1 MFIRMTTLT
10 IRTTYAL
17 RSETVHKLD
26 GLARRWRT
34 NRSEALRR
42 IIDLADEE
50 ERVKERFAPLEALE
64 AMQGLPESSKAAWSA
79 YQSELPDLRL
89 ADDAQRGF

>member
-1 MFIRMTTLT
+1 MFIRMTALT

-26 GLARRWRT
+26 RLARRWHT

-42 IIDLADEE
+42 IIDIVDEE
-50 ERVKERFAPLEALE
+50 ERVKEQFGPLEALE
-64 AMQGLPESSKAAWSA
+64 AMQGLSESSKASWMD
-79 YQSELPDLRL
+79 YQSKLPAQRR
-89 ADDAQRGF
+89 ADDAHRGF

>member
-1 MFIRMTTLT
+1 MTALT

-42 IIDLADEE
+42 IIDQADEE
-50 ERVKERFAPLEALE
+50 ERVKEQFGPLEALE
-64 AMQGLPESSKAAWSA
+64 AMLGLPEASKAAWTA
-79 YQSELPDLRL
+79 YQSELPDLRR
-89 ADDAQRGF
+89 ADDTQRGF

>member
-1 MFIRMTTLT
+1 MTALT

-26 GLARRWRT
+26 GLARRWQT

-50 ERVKERFAPLEALE
+50 ERIKERFAPLEALE
-64 AMQGLPESSKAAWSA
+64 AMQELPESSKAAWSA
-79 YQSELPDLRL
+79 YLSELPDLRL

>member
-1 MFIRMTTLT
+1 MTALT

-26 GLARRWRT
+26 GLASRWRT

-42 IIDLADEE
+42 IIDQADEE
-50 ERVKERFAPLEALE
+50 ERMKEQFAPLEALE
-64 AMQGLPESSKAAWSA
+64 AMQALPKTSKAAWSA
-79 YQSELPDLRL
+79 YQSELPDLRR
-89 ADDAQRGF
+89 ADDARRGF